1 MMNFPKI
8 VSAAHAAWST
18 PWAPAVC
25 KNYDLG
31 DIKIPLK
38 ALECEFN
45 RVANTVFGIVGA
57 IFIIWAIMAG
67 IRLMLA
73 GGDPKATG
81 DARKSLTF
89 AVLGF
94 VIVVGAYAIVTIVQN
109 AIGGLN
115 LPLFIIPPPSP

>member
-1 MMNFPKI
+1 MMNLPKI
-8 VSAAHAAWST
+8 VSVAHAAWSS
-18 PWAPAVC
+18 PWAAADC
-25 KNYDLG
+25 GAYNLS

-45 RVANTVFGIVGA
+45 RIANTVFGIVGA

-67 IRLMLA
+67 VRLMLA

-81 DARKSLTF
+81 EARKSLTF

-94 VIVVGAYAIVTIVQN
+94 VIVVGAYAIVVIVQN
-109 AIGGLN
+109 VIGGLN